1 MSTLENTLENEV
13 SLRTGRAVKQQR
25 EACGLSLR
33 ALAEKSGIS
42 PSMISDIERGAKSP
56 TVVTLVQLAQAM
68 GISAAALVE
77 GGEGPAPRIR
87 VQRRGKEPGGETP
100 ARWKTVMPGIPG
112 SHIDVTHWQLVPSAI
127 LGPTAGHAP
136 GTVEH
141 MYVTAGTVRMIV
153 GDEMVEMAAGDS
165 CSCRTDVTHVIEN
178 PNSSAEAQ
186 FYLILEKR

>member
-1 MSTLENTLENEV
+1 MLSTLEDDI

-25 EACGLSLR
+25 EACGFSMR

-42 PSMISDIERGAKSP
+42 SSMISDIERGTKSP
-56 TVVTLVQLAQAM
+56 TVITLVRIAQAM
-68 GISAAALVE
+68 GITAAALVD

-87 VQRRGKEPGGETP
+87 VLRSGEGASGEKP
-100 ARWKTVMPGIPG
+100 VPWKTVVPGIPG
-112 SHIDVTHWQLVPSAI
+112 SRIDFVHYQVPPSTV

-141 MYVTAGTVRMIV
+141 MHVITGTVRMTV

-178 PNSSAEAQ
+178 PDPAAEAQ
-186 FYLILEKR
+186 FYLILERR